1 MADVKVSESVGSVL
15 DWMVMMA
22 RDGASVTL
30 EEDLWIVRDGVADM
44 PLDAY
49 TPSTDWSQGGPIIER
64 GRIRVTPNLAGSW
77 LAQIRHEKSHPLVA
91 HKVLNGWTNKHGP
104 TPLIAAM
111 RCYVASKLG
120 DIVSVPDDLK
130 GGANHG

>member
-15 DWMVMMA
+15 DWMVMVA

-30 EEDLWIVRDGVADM
+30 DEDLWIVHDGIADM

-64 GRIRVTPNLAGSW
+64 EDINL
-77 LAQIRHEKSHPLVA
+77 RSHMGTDREQSAFLWRNHAPA
-91 HKVLNGWTNKHGP
+91 FRMRGATK
-104 TPLIAAM
+104 LIAAM

-120 DIVSVPDDLK
+120 DIVSVPDNLK
-130 GGANHG
+130 GE

>member
-1 MADVKVSESVGSVL
+1 MADVKVSEVTGTVL
-15 DWMVMMA
+15 DWMVIMA

-30 EEDLWIVRDGVADM
+30 DEDQWVVHNGIADM

-64 GRIRVTPNLAGSW
+64 ERITLNYDNIDGTGPSRAYYLRTLFDKDVDGW
-77 LAQIRHEKSHPLVA
+77 QQI
-91 HKVLNGWTNKHGP
+91 GP

-130 GGANHG
+130 GEPNHG